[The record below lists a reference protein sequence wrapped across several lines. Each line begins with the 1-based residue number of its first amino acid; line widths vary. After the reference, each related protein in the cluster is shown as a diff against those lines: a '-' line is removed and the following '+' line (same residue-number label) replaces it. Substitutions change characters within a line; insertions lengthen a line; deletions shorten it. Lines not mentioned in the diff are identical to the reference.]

1 MLGEDRSTLTAD
13 ALARWFQS
21 FESKST
27 FSILQPFSNTYK
39 IANIAVDGD
48 NLSCLTSNLNLQ
60 DIWQQIARHCHPTD
74 HVK

>member
-1 MLGEDRSTLTAD
+1 MDE
-13 ALARWFQS
+13 
-21 FESKST
+21 
-27 FSILQPFSNTYK
+27 